1 MRLLPLLALA
11 TVLAAGC
18 STTRNYPAPDGP
30 RYVGDWRSTDD
41 TGARPDSLR
50 IASFNIEFGRRV
62 DSALVVLTTEPAL
75 RDLDI
80 LLLQEMDEVG
90 TKRISGALGM
100 RYVYYPA
107 SFYLLTRRDFGNA
120 VLSRWPI
127 VADRKIVLP
136 HVGRMA
142 HTLRIATAAT
152 VLVAGRPVRVYS
164 VHLGTPLNVGVA
176 GRADQ
181 LNAILADAAAYPRVV
196 VGGDMNDPSVG
207 LVARKAGFAWPTE
220 HGPRTAIGGRF
231 DHILLRGFAAGDS
244 AASGTITKIHHASD
258 HLAVW
263 VVTPMR

>member
-164 VHLGTPLNVGVA
+164 VHLGNTRGQLDFQSSNPTADVEHGSA
-176 GRADQ
+176 GRQNPPALE
-181 LNAILADAAAYPRVV
+181 LND
-196 VGGDMNDPSVG
+196 D
-207 LVARKAGFAWPTE
+207 F
-220 HGPRTAIGGRF
+220 
-231 DHILLRGFAAGDS
+231 LRCP
-244 AASGTITKIHHASD
+244 
-258 HLAVW
+258 LE
-263 VVTPMR
+263 